1 MINCIAKGFTEAGRG
16 KPNQDS
22 ILVKRI
28 DDSVTVIAIA
38 DGMGG
43 KSGGDVASCIA
54 VTTISN
60 EVDASNFSISS
71 IFQKVKEKIEE
82 RAIECPDY
90 SEMGTTLTVAV
101 IQGNKVTLGHV
112 GDTRLYHLRNKGIIA
127 RTKDQTEVQ
136 KLLDDG
142 ILNKQRAK
150 NYHRRNVLLSVLTP
164 NRDYELQSTSF
175 NLDTH
180 DRLLLLTDGAY
191 SLASKLELRDLS
203 LVNEDLDT
211 YLDKI
216 KELIESKEIRDDYSV
231 IALQAF

>member
-1 MINCIAKGFTEAGRG
+1 MPE
-16 KPNQDS
+16 
-22 ILVKRI
+22 
-28 DDSVTVIAIA
+28 
-38 DGMGG
+38 
-43 KSGGDVASCIA
+43 
-54 VTTISN
+54 
-60 EVDASNFSISS
+60 
-71 IFQKVKEKIEE
+71 
-82 RAIECPDY
+82 Y

-164 NRDYELQSTSF
+164 DRDYELQSTSF

-203 LVNEDLDT
+203 L
-211 YLDKI
+211 
-216 KELIESKEIRDDYSV
+216 S
-231 IALQAF
+231 

>member
-43 KSGGDVASCIA
+43 KSGGDVASRIA

-82 RAIECPDY
+82 RAIECQNIVKW
-90 SEMGTTLTVAV
+90 G
-101 IQGNKVTLGHV
+101 QH
-112 GDTRLYHLRNKGIIA
+112 
-127 RTKDQTEVQ
+127 
-136 KLLDDG
+136 
-142 ILNKQRAK
+142 
-150 NYHRRNVLLSVLTP
+150 
-164 NRDYELQSTSF
+164 
-175 NLDTH
+175 
-180 DRLLLLTDGAY
+180 
-191 SLASKLELRDLS
+191 
-203 LVNEDLDT
+203 
-211 YLDKI
+211 
-216 KELIESKEIRDDYSV
+216 
-231 IALQAF
+231 